1 MNPRLL
7 LSFFCLLAVA
17 SLPAGAATG
26 GQARPHWSGA
36 QVERLIQWLE
46 GARNDGLGTA
56 SSQVPRIRAAQA
68 GGDPTR
74 IDEAA
79 TGAALALLDD
89 LRNGCCNA
97 SLRNGWRIEPDPP
110 LTDPQG
116 AIAGALAG
124 GDVSGLDRLLARAR
138 PSHPFY
144 LALRSAYARETDP
157 ARRVT
162 LAANMDRW
170 RWMPRD
176 LGRRYLLVNT
186 AAFEASLWQDG
197 RMIDR
202 WAVIV
207 GKTKSPTPVFAARV
221 SGVVL
226 NPWWE
231 IPSSIA
237 AESVA
242 AMVANRP
249 KQAAARGYV
258 REGGRYRQ
266 KPGPN
271 NALGRM
277 KLVMP
282 NPYSIYLHDTPAKA
296 LFQQDVRAYSHG
308 CVRVG
313 DALGLATALLSAEA
327 GWNRARVDALVATN
341 ATQTLSLAEPVP
353 VYIAYFTAEP
363 NDTGGM
369 RYFADVY
376 HRDNGA
382 SAPGGD
388 GMCDN

>member
-1 MNPRLL
+1 MKSRLFL
-7 LSFFCLLAVA
+7 AFFCLLVIANA
-17 SLPAGAATG
+17 P
-26 GQARPHWSGA
+26 ARPHWTGQ
-36 QVERLIQWLE
+36 QVDRLIEWLE
-46 GARNDGLGTA
+46 ASRNDGLNTA
-56 SSQVPRIRAAQA
+56 SAEVPRLRAAQA
-68 GGDPTR
+68 GGDPAR

-89 LRNGCCNA
+89 FRNGCCNA
-97 SLRNGWRIEPDPP
+97 SLRTGWHIDSDPP
-110 LTDPQG
+110 PLNPEAAIG
-116 AIAGALAG
+116 AAL
-124 GDVSGLDRLLARAR
+124 GDGKDGLDRLFARAR

-144 LALRSAYARETDP
+144 LALRSAYAREQDP
-157 ARRVT
+157 ARRAT

-176 LGRRYLLVNT
+176 LGRRYLLVNA

-197 RMIDR
+197 RMVDR
-202 WAVIV
+202 WVVIV
-207 GKTKSPTPVFAARV
+207 GKTKSPTPIFAARI
-221 SGVVL
+221 SGVIL

-237 AESVA
+237 AEGIA
-242 AMVANRP
+242 AMVANSP

-296 LFQQDVRAYSHG
+296 LFRQDVRAYSHG

-313 DALGLATALLSAEA
+313 NALGLATALLSAQP
-327 GWNRARVDALVATN
+327 GWNRERVDALVATGQ
-341 ATQTLSLAEPVP
+341 TQTLTLAQPVP
-353 VYIAYFTAEP
+353 VYVAYFTAEP
-363 NDTGGM
+363 NDTGGI
-369 RYFADVY
+369 RTFPDVY
-376 HRDNGA
+376 RRDNGA
-382 SAPGGD
+382 SAPGDD